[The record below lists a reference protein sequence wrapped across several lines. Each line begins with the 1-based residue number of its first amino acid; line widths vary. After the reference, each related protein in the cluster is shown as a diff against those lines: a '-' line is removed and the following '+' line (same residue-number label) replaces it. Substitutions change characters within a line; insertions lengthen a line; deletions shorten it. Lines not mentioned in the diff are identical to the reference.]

1 MCFFRNQ
8 LFTGF
13 IDFLMGVSLAFGQ
26 NIDVAILVLYNIVNF
41 GQ

>member
-8 LFTGF
+8 LFTGSTV
-13 IDFLMGVSLAFGQ
+13 DFLMGVSLAFGQ
-26 NIDVAILVLYNIVNF
+26 DIGAKLMLYNIVNF